1 MINSYTRIMTN
12 GFWNP
17 ICKLYDGRFYLLSN
31 TKNPCLYFFD
41 TDKKNWGLL
50 KDLKKKFLYEK
61 DWNYQNDECEE
72 DNDES
77 LLKGEDDF

>member
-1 MINSYTRIMTN
+1 MKFATYLLNPKKNNVIKMINSYTRIMTN

-41 TDKKNWGLL
+41 PLKKNWGLL

-61 DWNYQNDECEE
+61 DWNY
-72 DNDES
+72 
-77 LLKGEDDF
+77 